1 MHFPSTYLTISL
13 MANVLVSYLY
23 KNYKMD
29 DKPIILDANVTRFLL
44 LALSRVLWLKSKD
57 VYMEYN
63 NSNP

>member
-1 MHFPSTYLTISL
+1 
-13 MANVLVSYLY
+13 
-23 KNYKMD
+23 MD
-29 DKPIILDANVTRFLL
+29 DKPIILDANVTRLLL